1 MALLKQQQKHQT
13 FGANK
18 SQRSK
23 VQARVLEVK
32 PLTKVTGLGADSFVD
47 CGWGKASRWK
57 PFRLLHLSGVP
68 TPPAEVHPLERGD
81 KEEKMWWKF
90 NQLLQVLQGSSWVP
104 TFFGKTRNPELIL
117 KRNLPR
123 FSNIEKI
130 IHPTPAG
137 TKTLEHVLQ

>member
-13 FGANK
+13 FEANK

-32 PLTKVTGLGADSFVD
+32 PLTKVTGLGADSFVL
-47 CGWGKASRWK
+47 WNLKASRWK

-81 KEEKMWWKF
+81 NGGENVVEIQPAVTSVSRIFLGANVFWE
-90 NQLLQVLQGSSWVP
+90 
-104 TFFGKTRNPELIL
+104 NP
-117 KRNLPR
+117 KP
-123 FSNIEKI
+123 
-130 IHPTPAG
+130 
-137 TKTLEHVLQ
+137 